1 MKLFEKTVVVTG
13 AESGIGKAV
22 ALACGAEGAT
32 VVLAG
37 IAADRLD
44 QAATEV
50 AGLGV
55 RTLAVPTDVR
65 DPNAVR
71 TLFET
76 ARQHFGRVDA
86 AVANAGIIGAR
97 KPVEELLLADWL
109 EVIQVNLTGAFLT
122 VAEAAKLLIEQGAGG
137 SIIATGSSTALRPI
151 PGLLPY
157 VASKGGVHAMMHA
170 LAIELAPHRIRVN
183 TLVPGT
189 TATDATRAMPGYLD
203 QVARSLPLGAL
214 VEVEELARFVV
225 FALSDDAPHM
235 TGTMLK
241 LDSGRTL

>member
-22 ALACGAEGAT
+22 ALACGGEGAT

-50 AGLGV
+50 ARLGV
-55 RTLAVPTDVR
+55 RTLTVPTDVR

-71 TLFET
+71 TMFET

-86 AVANAGIIGAR
+86 AVANAGVIGAR
-97 KPVEELLLADWL
+97 KPVEELLFADWL
-109 EVIQVNLTGAFLT
+109 EVMQVNLTGAFLT
-122 VAEAAKLLIEQGAGG
+122 VAEAAKLLIAQGFGG
-137 SIIATGSSTALRPI
+137 SIIATGSSMVLRPI

-170 LAIELAPHRIRVN
+170 LAVELAPHRIRVN

-189 TATDATRAMPGYLD
+189 TATEATRAMPGYLD
-203 QVARSLPLGAL
+203 QIARSLPLGAV
-214 VEVEELARFVV
+214 VEAEELARFVV
-225 FALSDDAPHM
+225 FALSDDAPRM